1 MSTTDLTAAVRTLGD
16 AIAGDVVLPEDER
29 WEEARQA
36 WNLAADPR
44 PVAVVYP
51 ESAEDMAAAVTFAGA
66 HDLRVAFV
74 AGGHN
79 AGPVDWSRDALLVKT
94 ERMREIEIDAVSRR
108 ARIGAGV
115 LAQPLADAAGAHGLA
130 FLAGTSPDAGVAGY
144 ALGGG
149 YSWMIRKHGLACNSI
164 LALEA
169 VTAGGRIVRADESS
183 EPDLYWAIRG
193 GSGNFAAVTAI
204 ELELYAVTELYAG
217 CLFWPIERATEI
229 LSAWLEWT
237 ESVPVE
243 CHSIGRVLQLP
254 DAPFLPPHLNARSF
268 VLVEA
273 AHLGSREE
281 GEELLAPLRALEPEL
296 DTFDVIP
303 PTALSLVN
311 MDPDFPLP
319 YAGDG
324 ALLSSASPDTI
335 GALVDAFVGSPLL
348 HAEIRH
354 LGGAVAE
361 SAPHHGALDHVEQPF
376 VFFTFGLAFD
386 ADLHAAV
393 EQAVERVFAAIAPW
407 NSGKRYLNF
416 TEVRADSRTMF
427 PAESY
432 ERLLAVKRAYDPDG
446 RFIAN
451 HLIPVGG

>member
-1 MSTTDLTAAVRTLGD
+1 LSTTDSAPVRELGNTL
-16 AIAGDVVLPEDER
+16 AGDVVLPGEEG

-36 WNLAADPR
+36 WNLTADPR

-51 ESAEDMAAAVTFAGA
+51 ESAADMATVVAFAGE

-79 AGPVDWSRDALLVKT
+79 AGPIDWSRDALLVKT
-94 ERMREIEIDAVSRR
+94 ERMREIEIDPAARR

-115 LAQPLADAAGAHGLA
+115 LAKPLAEAAGEHGLA

-144 ALGGG
+144 ILGGG
-149 YSWMIRKHGLACNSI
+149 FSWMIRKYGLACNSI
-164 LALEA
+164 LAVEV
-169 VTAGGRIVRADESS
+169 VTADGRLVRADASN
-183 EPDLYWAIRG
+183 EPDLFWALRG
-193 GSGNFAAVTAI
+193 GSGNFGAVTA
-204 ELELYAVTELYAG
+204 LEIALYPVAELYAG
-217 CLFWPIERATEI
+217 CLFWPIERAAEI
-229 LSAWLEWT
+229 LKAWVDWT
-237 ESVPVE
+237 ESAPVE
-243 CHSIGRVLQLP
+243 CHSIGRMLQLP

-273 AHLGSREE
+273 AHVGSKAD
-281 GEELLAPLRALEPEL
+281 GEALLAPLRALEPEF
-296 DTFDVIP
+296 DTFEMLP
-303 PTALSLVN
+303 SASLSLVN

-324 ALLSSASPDTI
+324 ALLSSVAADTI
-335 GALVDAFVGSPLL
+335 DGLVESFVGSPVL

-354 LGGAVAE
+354 LGGAVAVG
-361 SAPHHGALDHVEQPF
+361 SPDHGALDRVEQPF

-386 ADLHAAV
+386 ADMHAAV
-393 EQAVERVFAAIAPW
+393 EHHVERIFSAIAPW

-427 PAESY
+427 PDDRY
-432 ERLLAVKRAYDPDG
+432 DRLLAVKAAYDPDG
-446 RFIAN
+446 RFLAN
-451 HLIPVGG
+451 HSIPAPG